1 MPINSYQT
9 LSYSIS
15 DGIARIIFDKPPLNL
30 IDEEFTLAYHAA
42 LREAESDPAAKVIVV
57 SGKGKGLSGGLDIK
71 FVESFEQ
78 QEMEEFLRLFYVETL
93 SICRNLSK
101 PMITMVHGFAREGAC
116 TLAFAG
122 DMVIAAED
130 SDFGYP
136 AVPNLAG
143 PPGMHVW
150 FLQRLIGRMKAA
162 ELIFTGEP
170 ISATEAANLGL
181 ITRVVPGEHLEAET
195 VALAARIAS
204 MSPLALKRTK
214 KLLYEFEDM
223 NFDQVPEAALDAL
236 SSAFNSEDSKEAR
249 KAFCEKRKPKW
260 TGK

>member
-1 MPINSYQT
+1 MPANSFTT
-9 LSYSIS
+9 LSYSVN
-15 DGIARIIFDKPPLNL
+15 DGIAHIIFDKPPLNL
-30 IDEEFTLAYHAA
+30 IDEELTLEYHAA
-42 LREAESDPAAKVIVV
+42 LRQAESDGTAKVIVV

-78 QEMEEFLRLFYVETL
+78 SEMKDFLRLFYVETL
-93 SICRNLSK
+93 AICRNLSK

-122 DMVIAAED
+122 DLVIAAD
-130 SDFGYP
+130 NSDFGYP

-181 ITRVVPGEHLEAET
+181 ITRVVPAEQLETAT
-195 VALAARIAS
+195 RTLALKIAS

-214 KLLYEFEDM
+214 KLLYEFDDM
-223 NFDQVPEAALDAL
+223 NFDQVPELALEAL
-236 SSAFNSEDSKEAR
+236 SSAFNSDDSKEAR
-249 KAFCEKRKPKW
+249 KAFREKRKPKW